1 MLLRSLFRLGLGLD
15 CYLKPRT
22 YSMQPS
28 AIHRGW
34 PCFWPYTTVLLQE
47 SAPIYHLLMTPVGG
61 ERRFAGAVAKRL
73 SSLGALLQG
82 DRRAVGAGESLRE
95 FDIDNR
101 CGRCELSQ
109 ARRGVG
115 GG

>member
-1 MLLRSLFRLGLGLD
+1 MLGES
-15 CYLKPRT
+15 
-22 YSMQPS
+22 PS
-28 AIHRGW
+28 RDSNTNAS
-34 PCFWPYTTVLLQE
+34 CTLQE
-47 SAPIYHLLMTPVGG
+47 SAPVYHLLMTPVGG

-101 CGRCELSQ
+101 
-109 ARRGVG
+109 
-115 GG
+115 

>member
-1 MLLRSLFRLGLGLD
+1 MCFAETPPCVLVPPPPLF
-15 CYLKPRT
+15 P
-22 YSMQPS
+22 P
-28 AIHRGW
+28 
-34 PCFWPYTTVLLQE
+34 PLQE

-101 CGRCELSQ
+101 WVFLGGRGAVSFVLSVWME
-109 ARRGVG
+109 GNG
-115 GG
+115 

>member
-1 MLLRSLFRLGLGLD
+1 MVNESTPCASLDDDARV
-15 CYLKPRT
+15 CV
-22 YSMQPS
+22 M
-28 AIHRGW
+28 
-34 PCFWPYTTVLLQE
+34 LLQE
-47 SAPIYHLLMTPVGG
+47 SAPVYHLMMTPVGG

-101 CGRCELSQ
+101 CVVLSCS
-109 ARRGVG
+109 VSCK
-115 GG
+115 